1 MFRIIMF
8 MTWLITSYWSVLE
21 PLVEGETTRPPPFM
35 PIVER
40 IRVRVFRDEILCSAS
55 MPAQFGERKKK
66 KPKRHAEVLKKLLKW
81 GISLSRRQ
89 KKHRCRKPV

>member
-8 MTWLITSYWSVLE
+8 MIWLITSYWSVLE

-55 MPAQFGERKKK
+55 MPAQFWRKKEK
-66 KPKRHAEVLKKLLKW
+66 ETQTPR
-81 GISLSRRQ
+81 
-89 KKHRCRKPV
+89 